1 MSKRHEPIV
10 ARLETHGHRFEILV
24 KPDLAFKFKE
34 GQKVSIREVLEGE
47 FIYKDARKGLKAS
60 EEVIRKVFGTT
71 DVYKVAEE
79 ILRGGEIQI
88 TAEQRRA
95 LIEAKKKKIIDFI
108 SRNCID
114 PRTKLPHPPKRIE
127 LAMEQLRIGIDPFK
141 DVEKQALQVIKALS
155 RVLPIKIAKAIVR
168 VKIPAPYSGRAYSV
182 LAGLGEVKRVT
193 WLNDGS
199 LFMEL
204 EIPAGMQ
211 QTLIDKV
218 NAISKGTGEVKVV
231 QTKW

>member
-1 MSKRHEPIV
+1 MSRRHEPIV

-34 GQKVSIREVLEGE
+34 GKKVSIREVLEGE

-60 EEVIRKVFGTT
+60 EEIIKKVFGTT

-79 ILRGGEIQI
+79 ILRKGEIQI

-95 LIEAKKKKIIDFI
+95 LIEAKRKQIIDFI
-108 SRNCID
+108 SKNCIN
-114 PRTKLPHPPKRIE
+114 PKTKLPHPPKRIE
-127 LAMEQLRIGIDPFK
+127 LAMEQLRVGIDPFK
-141 DVEKQALQVIKALS
+141 DVEKQALQIIKALS
-155 RVLPIKIAKAIVR
+155 RVLPIKLAKAIVR
-168 VKIPAPYSGRAYSV
+168 VKIPSPFSGRAYSV
-182 LAGLGEVKRVT
+182 LAGFGEVKRT
-193 WLNDGS
+193 AWLSDGS

-218 NAISKGTGEVKVV
+218 NAISKGTGEVRIVE
-231 QTKW
+231 TKW

>member
-1 MSKRHEPIV
+1 
-10 ARLETHGHRFEILV
+10 
-24 KPDLAFKFKE
+24 
-34 GQKVSIREVLEGE
+34 
-47 FIYKDARKGLKAS
+47 
-60 EEVIRKVFGTT
+60 
-71 DVYKVAEE
+71 VYKVAEE
-79 ILRGGEIQI
+79 ILRRGEIQI

-193 WLNDGS
+193 WLSDGS